1 MSLDEWVKWD
11 DEDEVRWIRSTM
23 KMSLDEMS
31 NLDEWTEP
39 TRWMNFQ
46 HSMRWD
52 DLQHDEDEWLD
63 EFNSMSWPNSMRWRW
78 VQLDEDELGTRWD
91 SMRWARTKMNRR
103 EDEWART
110 KMNDS
115 MSQDAFKSFS
125 AAIEENSGLDVFCD
139 YIFSQINFRFL
150 VTNVSTVLF
159 LERTI
164 EVTRSISNES
174 WIFTRNSDLSSYF
187 ICIKRTINR

>member
-1 MSLDEWVKWD
+1 MRWVTSMNELSQLDEWISNTRWD
-11 DEDEVRWIRSTM
+11 EMTCNTM
-23 KMSLDEMS
+23 KMND
-31 NLDEWTEP
+31 
-39 TRWMNFQ
+39 
-46 HSMRWD
+46 
-52 DLQHDEDEWLD
+52 
-63 EFNSMSWPNSMRWRW
+63 SMSWPNSMRWRW